1 MLEYW
6 LNRSLDVADSLVA
19 GGQGSTT
26 ASASG
31 APRECEAQA
40 KRRRAVGRIDDGFI
54 FFVATSRNRGND
66 AELGRAV
73 RAAFGPFALM

>member
-40 KRRRAVGRIDDGFI
+40 KRRRAAGRIDDGFI
-54 FFVATSRNRGND
+54 IFVATTVAEGEEND
-66 AELGRAV
+66 AE
-73 RAAFGPFALM
+73 